1 MKKITTTVSLSLL
14 CALLSACG
22 GGSNVINEDPTK
34 KPTETTATGCTVS
47 SSESCFPF
55 VLEYPVAGMQYT
67 CSSDKVNIFKTQLS
81 GNIVTGGCDKAD
93 TATFFLNA
101 GGNARIELG
110 SAKMS
115 DLGVV
120 STDKQPVH
128 LTLLQLAKGL
138 TGKAAS
144 SLTMSDATVQM
155 AIKLVKIFQAVHSQ
169 KLNNVVGDIQPI
181 TLDSSSLTG
190 LSSITSSV
198 GAAQYQNGQDAA
210 LLKPWIDLS
219 AINDDTAFKVLKKAI
234 NISQG
239 AVYQADLPVFAS
251 VSQGMTGVSNASPQQ
266 TFIGIFYV
274 MNDRQGYSHGYGV
287 QWRGIPPTGTQTN
300 TSAVTL
306 VTTTNPIMM
315 RADTQ
320 NQLFNP
326 LTQYIDGFKFMT
338 QPNTSST
345 STTTPET
352 LTINQGRLLNDYMS
366 AGTDSMYQQIT
377 KTTTAAPSG
386 ELTKWTMPTATDSFS
401 GSADIAK
408 AYAMSYLDNRVFKSS
423 NNVAAGSSY
432 YFPLYATLNFKF
444 SPVNGQAAPDVKL
457 GIVIDENGDIRTD
470 IRNGAEKSQ
479 DMSGQCGTVPDS
491 TAASFV
497 DNYGAKQYRIGT
509 ISAANYQPN
518 QQDVA
523 ISPWM
528 ILSGS
533 QFGDLDGAL
542 LGFSGLIVGNA
553 TSSSSGAKINLY
565 SLYNSSK
572 GNINLTDYN
581 NGVANWSNIYN
592 SYKAIF
598 VQSQSKDSTNGYVL
612 NATEANQILRTNGTV
627 TISLAS
633 CYAGAKTK

>member
-14 CALLSACG
+14 CAMLTACG
-22 GGSNVINEDPTK
+22 GGSNVIHEDPTK

-67 CSSDKVNIFKTQLS
+67 CSSDKINIFKTQLK

-101 GGNARIELG
+101 GNTARIELG

-120 STDKQPVH
+120 STDNQPVH
-128 LTLLQLAKGL
+128 LTLLQLAQGL

-155 AIKLVKIFQAVHSQ
+155 AMKLIKIFQAVHHQ
-169 KLNNVVGDIQPI
+169 KMQYVTGDIQAI
-181 TLDSSSLTG
+181 SLDNATLGG
-190 LSSITSSV
+190 LSTITSSV
-198 GAAQYQNGQDAA
+198 GLTQYQNGQDAA
-210 LLKPWIDLS
+210 LLKPWIDIS
-219 AINDDTAFKVLKKAI
+219 TISDDTAFHVLNKAI
-234 NISQG
+234 NISHG
-239 AVYQADLPVFAS
+239 AIYQADFPLFAS
-251 VSQGMTGVSNASPQQ
+251 VSQGMTGTSNASPQQ
-266 TFIGIFYV
+266 TFIGQFYA

-287 QWRGIPPTGTQTN
+287 QWRGIPTTQNAQTN

-320 NQLFNP
+320 KQLFNP
-326 LTQYIDGFKFMT
+326 LTQYIDGFNFIT
-338 QPNTSST
+338 QPNSATSA
-345 STTTPET
+345 PET

-386 ELTKWTMPTATDSFS
+386 ELTKWTMPTANGNFS

-423 NNVAAGSSY
+423 TNIAKGNY

-444 SPVNGQAAPDVKL
+444 NAENGQTAPADVKL
-457 GIVIDENGDIRTD
+457 GIVIDENGDIRSD
-470 IRNGAEKSQ
+470 IRPGAEKSQ

-491 TAASFV
+491 KAASFV

-518 QQDVA
+518 QQDIA
-523 ISPWM
+523 ISPWI

-542 LGFSGLIVGNA
+542 LGFSGLIVNSA
-553 TSSSSGAKINLY
+553 TTSSSGAKINLY
-565 SLYNSSK
+565 GLYNSSN
-572 GNINLTDYN
+572 GNINLTNYQ

-592 SYKAIF
+592 SYKAIY
-598 VQSQSKDSTNGYVL
+598 VQAQKESTNGYSPS
-612 NATEANQILRTNGTV
+612 ASEANLIARTHGTV
-627 TISLAS
+627 SISLTS
-633 CYAGAKTK
+633 CYSGAKTK